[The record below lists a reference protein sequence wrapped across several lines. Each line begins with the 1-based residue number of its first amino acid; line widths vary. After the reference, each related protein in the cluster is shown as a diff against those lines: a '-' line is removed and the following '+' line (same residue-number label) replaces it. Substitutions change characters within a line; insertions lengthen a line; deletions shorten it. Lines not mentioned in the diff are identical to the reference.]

1 MEKGKKMRAVSAAV
15 GIKDFPSVFLGLP
28 GNLRRSA
35 LELKEVRSLCGI
47 ALMLALSVAV
57 DQFSFYVGPVKVGLG
72 SLVSAMRSPTFTVV
86 EPCVSVEGTAVGVA
100 TMPRMV

>member
-28 GNLRRSA
+28 RNIRRSA

-72 SLVSAMRSPTFTVV
+72 SLVSAMRACS
-86 EPCVSVEGTAVGVA
+86 
-100 TMPRMV
+100 

>member
-72 SLVSAMRSPTFTVV
+72 SLVSAMLGCFYGP
-86 EPCVSVEGTAVGVA
+86 VA
-100 TMPRMV
+100 GGDGR